1 MLSPLAIIVSE
12 ALNVEPA
19 KALGTGVQALNS
31 EVQSVSRSVT
41 VLKKIW
47 GIVGPYVPWVLLA
60 LGVALVAFI
69 GWKLYKRRRGG
80 SLPAAATE
88 SGPPPM
94 DGHRLSRVR
103 GAFLSGLPL
112 VNRAAVVDLPTVVV
126 FGPAGS
132 GKTQL
137 IGLDVDWQRQARQYL
152 PSYTSDPLLQV
163 YLGPDCVVQEVSA
176 PLLEDETLSAR
187 TALRRM
193 WARCFSHRQKGL
205 AVIVLDVRW
214 LSDTPPDEQR
224 RHAQLLRGKLNLMSE
239 ACGGPVETRLCL
251 THMDGL
257 EGFEDFAR
265 LLKTHGVALAFD
277 IPKQG
282 EEDSLSSLL
291 QGQEQYLAL
300 GLTSLPVEAFERL
313 EHFYSQGGRSF
324 SGLGRFVT
332 ALLEGDTLSYKPRL
346 SRVYLS
352 SLTPEARASGTLSV
366 VAEASANDALRR
378 LYLQTHLRRA
388 AAIAAVFCLPVL
400 AAYVHFYMLLDKA
413 QDEVQQLEDT
423 VSQLREQGIEGRGEV
438 VEDLVNRAAEALL
451 HLKRAERWWPPLS
464 TSFPEETLALR
475 QRLATGIRESHLR
488 PALERCRKNPEDCR
502 PEQVVYLLSTLH
514 ASNTDSLGTFVNS
527 SLHTQSSRRK
537 AAPATTEGVSPSD
550 SSSNRTWIS
559 ALDLSESL
567 IATYV
572 LASDAPWE
580 RDPPCRKDATV
591 QLSVNEEVWSC
602 WPFTERLTFESQLKP
617 WMEHFLFLR
626 QALEA
631 KDISRLDLRR
641 AERERLQA
649 QLADLD
655 VYASLPTVLNL
666 FDTSRVQVNT
676 RHFHGIE
683 STVEVLAW
691 LQRNRETL
699 AGILRM
705 EEEAYAGLLAVEKM
719 GPSELLTR
727 DGLWLPGGNKGPY
740 RIELLQQS
748 FEFRP
753 PQLSRDLLQAM
764 LDAKDAS
771 GRLTLN
777 GQAPIRPGQMVL
789 SRTPFESDLRPLVD
803 EFTQRLKDAQ
813 LPTEESAKRAQY
825 VRKRVD
831 VFSQGY
837 RDGLFYSVRHY
848 RFSASRKLLLDEL
861 ARLSQPSSEQV
872 DMLRDVSERA
882 NLETLEGPY
891 YEPLRNAV
899 APFRPVVQLMVADK
913 SGFYTALAP
922 YQALVAQMRDEL
934 DAVSQPSAGK
944 AAAPGAAPAKADTAE
959 APAPAAEGST
969 TQLADLITPLEKVA
983 LAMLLEEEGSY
994 LRKAQAWL
1002 DQQGITGELRQ
1013 PFLEPF
1019 LAVQKMGK
1027 DELEN
1032 TLARQW
1038 EESSGRMLRPLLARY
1053 PFNPT
1058 AKEDV
1063 DPSELEV
1070 LRRKDG
1076 AFWHFVDQVFSRV
1089 CAERGTQ
1096 WGLRGTLRDKLQ
1108 LPESL
1113 LPTLSQL
1120 SRLSKLLWDEEGRPR
1135 PLMLKVQPQPLPP
1148 PPMPGVFV
1156 TMSSLKCGK
1165 TTAYGFNQSPTWQ
1178 DFPLSWWD
1186 QQVSSIVLELRSPA
1200 RDDPKFLSLPWNRSV
1215 WSCFRLFE
1223 EAQVTSDQRRQWS
1236 LVLQGNNV
1244 SKRGVEIGFG
1254 LKGDPW
1260 VPFREVPR

>member
-1 MLSPLAIIVSE
+1 MSPREIVVSE
-12 ALNVEPA
+12 VLASEPT
-19 KALGTGVQALNS
+19 KALGAGVKALNT
-31 EVQSVSRSVT
+31 EVTAVKSSLRVLDRLWTTVS
-41 VLKKIW
+41 
-47 GIVGPYVPWVLLA
+47 PYLPWVLLA
-60 LGVALVAFI
+60 LGVGLIAFI
-69 GWKLYKRRRGG
+69 AWKLYKRRRGG
-80 SLPAAATE
+80 GLPVAAG
-88 SGPPPM
+88 GPPPM
-94 DGHRLSRVR
+94 DGHRLAQVR
-103 GAFLSGLPL
+103 SAFLSGLPL

-176 PLLEDETLSAR
+176 PLLEDETLPAR
-187 TALRRM
+187 AALRRM
-193 WARCFSHRQKGL
+193 WKRCFSHRQKGM
-205 AVIVLDVRW
+205 AVIALDVRW

-224 RHAQLLRGKLNLMSE
+224 RYAQLLRGKLNLMSE

-277 IPKQG
+277 IPKRG

-300 GLTSLPVEAFERL
+300 GLTSLPVDAFERL

-332 ALLEGDTLSYKPRL
+332 ALLEGDTLSFKPRL
-346 SRVYLS
+346 TRVYLS

-366 VAEASANDALRR
+366 VAEANANAVLRR
-378 LYLQTHLRRA
+378 LYLSTHLRRA
-388 AAIAAVFCLPVL
+388 AAIAAVFCLPVV
-400 AAYVHFYMLLDKA
+400 AAYVHFYVLLDKA
-413 QDEVQQLEDT
+413 QAEVQNLNLT
-423 VSQLREQGIEGRGEV
+423 VAQLRDQGIDGRSAV
-438 VEDLVNRAAEALL
+438 VEEPVRRAAEALL
-451 HLKRAERWWPPLS
+451 RLKGAERWWPPLS
-464 TSFPEETLALR
+464 TSFPQETLALR
-475 QRLATGIRESHLR
+475 QGLAKGIRESHLR
-488 PALERCRKNPEDCR
+488 PALEHCHKQQDNCR
-502 PEQVVYLLSTLH
+502 PEQVLYLLATLY
-514 ASNTDSLGTFVNS
+514 ASNSNELGRFVNA
-527 SLHTQSSRRK
+527 SLRPSSRHD
-537 AAPATTEGVSPSD
+537 AAGVAPEAATG
-550 SSSNRTWIS
+550 SSEASAANRTWIS
-559 ALDLSESL
+559 ALELSESL

-572 LASDAPWE
+572 LASDTPWE
-580 RDPPCRKDATV
+580 RNPPCPTDAAAQV
-591 QLSVNEEVWSC
+591 SDREERWSC
-602 WPFTERLTFESQLKP
+602 WPFTDPLSQEKQLKP
-617 WMEHFLFLR
+617 WMDHFTFLR

-631 KDISRLDLRR
+631 KDIARLKEKRND
-641 AERERLQA
+641 RERFQA

-655 VYASLPTVLNL
+655 VYASMPNVLTL
-666 FDTSRVQVNT
+666 FDMSKVQAKS
-676 RHFHGIE
+676 RHFRGIK
-683 STVEVLAW
+683 STEDALKW
-691 LQRNRETL
+691 LQGNRETL

-705 EEEAYAGLLAVEKM
+705 EEEAELGLLAVQKM
-719 GPSELLTR
+719 LLPELLTR
-727 DGLWLPGGNKGPY
+727 DGLWLPGANTGPH
-740 RIELLQQS
+740 RVDLLQQT

-753 PQLSRDLLQAM
+753 TQLSRDLLQAFI
-764 LDAKDAS
+764 DAQEKN
-771 GRLTLN
+771 RET
-777 GQAPIRPGQMVL
+777 PIRPGQMLL
-789 SRTPFESDLRPLVD
+789 SRIPFETDLRPLVD
-803 EFTQRLKDAQ
+803 DFTQRLKDAQ

-825 VRKRVD
+825 IRGRVD

-837 RDGLFYSVRHY
+837 RDGLSYSVRNY
-848 RFSASRKLLLDEL
+848 RFNVSRKVLLDEL
-861 ARLSQPSSEQV
+861 ARLSQPSSSQA
-872 DMLRDVSERA
+872 DMLRDVAARA
-882 NLETLEGPY
+882 SLEPLEGPF
-891 YEPLRNAV
+891 YEPLRNTV
-899 APFRPVVQLMVADK
+899 APYRPIVQLMVADK
-913 SGFYTALAP
+913 SGFYAALAP
-922 YQALVAQMRDEL
+922 YQALIAQMRDEL
-934 DAVSQPSAGK
+934 DAGSTPGVSKTAAPSAT
-944 AAAPGAAPAKADTAE
+944 GAMAE
-959 APAPAAEGST
+959 APEPGAESAS
-969 TQLADLITPLEKVA
+969 TQLADLLTPLEKIA

-1019 LAVQKMGK
+1019 LAVQKLGK

-1038 EESSGRMLRPLLARY
+1038 EESSERMLRPLLARY
-1053 PFNPT
+1053 PFN
-1058 AKEDV
+1058 ANSKEDV

-1089 CAERGTQ
+1089 CVERGTQ
-1096 WGLRGTLRDKLQ
+1096 WGLRGMLREKLH
-1108 LPESL
+1108 LPEAL

-1120 SRLSKLLWDEEGRPR
+1120 SRLSKLLWDDEGRPR
-1135 PLMLKVQPQPLPP
+1135 PLMLKVQPLPLPP

-1178 DFPLSWWD
+1178 DFPLNWWD

-1200 RDDPKFLSLPWNRSV
+1200 REDPKFLSLPWNRSL

-1236 LVLQGNNV
+1236 LLLQGNNV